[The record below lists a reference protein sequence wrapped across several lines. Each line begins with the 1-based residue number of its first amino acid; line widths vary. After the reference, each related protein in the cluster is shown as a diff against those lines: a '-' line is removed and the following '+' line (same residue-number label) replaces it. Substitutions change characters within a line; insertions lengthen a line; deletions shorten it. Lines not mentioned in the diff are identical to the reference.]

1 MEGENLETN
10 QELSIDTWT
19 NNITDNQI
27 ISYWLKIWAGILVF
41 ILFVVISKIITK
53 IIKRNIRKHLEETNP
68 TWAAKI
74 AKLLGSILFRVL
86 MLFALF
92 ISFEIMWVNIWLLVS
107 WVSLWVW
114 LAFKEVLWNMFAW
127 IMILYTKEFKMWDII
142 EIQTGE
148 WYFWRI
154 EEITIRYT
162 VIRTL
167 DLRQVIIPN
176 MTMISEP
183 IKTFSSEDLV
193 KLNTVVWISYK
204 TDLTKAIE
212 VLKDTINS
220 FDFVKSKENTTAYV
234 LNFGESTIDLK
245 CVFCF
250 DPNCGIIGEVAIW
263 QVNES
268 IPKAFKENGINFS
281 YPHITV
287 NFENQPNNEKYE
299 EFIAN
304 ESKNNVEQSAPTKS
318 RVLDEIGKIPQGGE
332 ELKINNEKLGWDQ
345 VEENVS
351 EPTNTQAIYQ
361 NEDYDKPNYN
371 EEYLNDDISKKE
383 DIEHNNIGTV
393 SEVTD
398 EGKSVNN
405 QDNSDNYDGINNWS
419 NTQNDNFTNN

>member
-1 MEGENLETN
+1 MENENLDTN

-27 ISYWLKIWAGILVF
+27 ISYWLKIWAGIIVF
-41 ILFVVISKIITK
+41 ILFVIISKIITK
-53 IIKRNIRKHLEETNP
+53 IIKRNIRRHLEETNP

-142 EIQTGE
+142 EIQTWE

-183 IKTFSSEDLV
+183 IKTFSSEDMV

-204 TDLTKAIE
+204 TDLTKAID

-234 LNFGESTIDLK
+234 LEFGASTINLK
-245 CVFCF
+245 CIFCF
-250 DPNCGIIGEVAIW
+250 DPNCGIIWEVAIW
-263 QVNES
+263 EINQKVT
-268 IPKAFKENGINFS
+268 KAFKENWINFS
-281 YPHITV
+281 YPHLTV
-287 NFENQPNNEKYE
+287 NFENKPNNDQYE
-299 EFIAN
+299 EFISN
-304 ESKNNVEQSAPTKS
+304 ENK
-318 RVLDEIGKIPQGGE
+318 
-332 ELKINNEKLGWDQ
+332 
-345 VEENVS
+345 
-351 EPTNTQAIYQ
+351 
-361 NEDYDKPNYN
+361 YN
-371 EEYLNDDISKKE
+371 EEENSDYNPEVAQWNELNQNNNEPEPENPNVEEVPSEQFSWNDDIENDETKW
-383 DIEHNNIGTV
+383 DAIETLEKSDTEQEIANNN
-393 SEVTD
+393 E
-398 EGKSVNN
+398 NF
-405 QDNSDNYDGINNWS
+405 INN
-419 NTQNDNFTNN
+419 

>member
-1 MEGENLETN
+1 MSYFLTYFCLLNIIYCVFYYSKKQKMEGETLETGQTVGIESWTSN
-10 QELSIDTWT
+10 IT
-19 NNITDNQI
+19 NNVIL
-27 ISYWLKIWAGILVF
+27 SYWLKIWAGILVF
-41 ILFVVISKIITK
+41 ILLVVISRIITK

-68 TWAAKI
+68 TGAAKI

-142 EIQTGE
+142 EIQTWE

-193 KLNTVVWISYK
+193 KLNTVVWVSYK

-212 VLKDTINS
+212 VLKNTINS
-220 FDFVKSKENTTAYV
+220 FDFVKSKENTTAFV
-234 LNFGESTIDLK
+234 LDFGESTIDIK
-245 CVFCF
+245 CLFCF
-250 DPNCGIIGEVAIW
+250 DPNCGIIWEVAIW
-263 QVNES
+263 QINEK
-268 IPKAFKENGINFS
+268 IPKAFKENWIAFS
-281 YPHITV
+281 YPHVTV
-287 NFENQPNNEKYE
+287 NFENKPDNWKYE

-304 ESKNNVEQSAPTKS
+304 E
-318 RVLDEIGKIPQGGE
+318 
-332 ELKINNEKLGWDQ
+332 
-345 VEENVS
+345 
-351 EPTNTQAIYQ
+351 
-361 NEDYDKPNYN
+361 
-371 EEYLNDDISKKE
+371 KE
-383 DIEHNNIGTV
+383 
-393 SEVTD
+393 S
-398 EGKSVNN
+398 
-405 QDNSDNYDGINNWS
+405 Q
-419 NTQNDNFTNN
+419 NFTNN

>member
-1 MEGENLETN
+1 MAEENLETS

-19 NNITDNQI
+19 SNITDNQI
-27 ISYWLKIWAGILVF
+27 ISYWLKIWAWILVF
-41 ILFVVISKIITK
+41 ILLVVISKIITK

-114 LAFKEVLWNMFAW
+114 LAFKEVLGNMFAW

-142 EIQTGE
+142 EIQTWE

-193 KLNTVVWISYK
+193 KLNTVIWISYK
-204 TDLTKAIE
+204 NDLNKAIE
-212 VLKDTINS
+212 VLKETINS
-220 FDFVKSKENTTAYV
+220 FDFVKSKENTTVYV
-234 LNFGESTIDLK
+234 LEFGASTIDIK
-245 CVFCF
+245 CIFCF
-250 DPNCGIIGEVAIW
+250 DPNCGIIWEVAIW
-263 QVNES
+263 EINEKVT
-268 IPKAFKENGINFS
+268 KAFKENWIAFS
-281 YPHITV
+281 YQHLIL
-287 NFENQPNNEKYE
+287 NFENKPNDEQYK

-304 ESKNNVEQSAPTKS
+304 EAKYDVEATQNNDWEVQNQVTENNVENQYTQP
-318 RVLDEIGKIPQGGE
+318 E
-332 ELKINNEKLGWDQ
+332 NNQPEY
-345 VEENVS
+345 
-351 EPTNTQAIYQ
+351 TQ
-361 NEDYDKPNYN
+361 NEASTN
-371 EEYLNDDISKKE
+371 E
-383 DIEHNNIGTV
+383 
-393 SEVTD
+393 
-398 EGKSVNN
+398 
-405 QDNSDNYDGINNWS
+405 
-419 NTQNDNFTNN
+419 NFTNN

>member
-1 MEGENLETN
+1 MEEKNLETN
-10 QELSIDTWT
+10 QSLNFDTWT
-19 NNITDNQI
+19 NNITDNAI
-27 ISYWLKIWAGILVF
+27 LSYWLKIWAGILIF
-41 ILFVVISKIITK
+41 IILIVVSKIITK
-53 IIKRNIRKHLEETNP
+53 IIKRNIKKHLEETNP

-92 ISFEIMWVNIWLLVS
+92 ISFEIMWVNIGLLVS

-142 EIQTGE
+142 EIQTWE

-193 KLNTVVWISYK
+193 KLNTIIWISYK
-204 TDLTKAIE
+204 NDLTKAIQ

-220 FDFVKSKENTTAYV
+220 FDFVKSKENTTIYV
-234 LNFGESTIDLK
+234 LEFWKSRINLK
-245 CVFCF
+245 CLFCF

-263 QVNES
+263 EINEK
-268 IPKAFKENGINFS
+268 ITKAFKENWINFS
-281 YPHITV
+281 YDHIIV
-287 NFENQPNNEKYE
+287 DFE
-299 EFIAN
+299 
-304 ESKNNVEQSAPTKS
+304 
-318 RVLDEIGKIPQGGE
+318 
-332 ELKINNEKLGWDQ
+332 
-345 VEENVS
+345 
-351 EPTNTQAIYQ
+351 
-361 NEDYDKPNYN
+361 DKPNNDKYKEFILN
-371 EEYLNDDISKKE
+371 EKE
-383 DIEHNNIGTV
+383 SNNH
-393 SEVTD
+393 
-398 EGKSVNN
+398 
-405 QDNSDNYDGINNWS
+405 S
-419 NTQNDNFTNN
+419 NENFTSN

>member
-1 MEGENLETN
+1 MDWESLETG
-10 QELSIDTWT
+10 QTIDINSWT
-19 NNITDNQI
+19 NNITDNAI
-27 ISYWLKIWAGILVF
+27 LSYWLKIWAGILVF
-41 ILFVVISKIITK
+41 VLLVVVSKIITK

-68 TWAAKI
+68 TGAAKI

-92 ISFEIMWVNIWLLVS
+92 ISFEIMWVNIGLLVS

-142 EIQTGE
+142 EIQTWE

-204 TDLTKAIE
+204 SDVTKAIE

-220 FDFVKSKENTTAYV
+220 FDFVKSKENTTAFV
-234 LNFGESTIDLK
+234 VDFGESTINLK
-245 CVFCF
+245 CLFCF
-250 DPNCGIIGEVAIW
+250 DPNCWIIWEVAVW
-263 QVNES
+263 QINER
-268 IPKAFKENGINFS
+268 IPKAFKENWIHFS
-281 YPHITV
+281 YPHVIV
-287 NFENQPNNEKYE
+287 NFENKPDNWKYE

-304 ESKNNVEQSAPTKS
+304 EKESQNF
-318 RVLDEIGKIPQGGE
+318 
-332 ELKINNEKLGWDQ
+332 INN
-345 VEENVS
+345 
-351 EPTNTQAIYQ
+351 
-361 NEDYDKPNYN
+361 
-371 EEYLNDDISKKE
+371 
-383 DIEHNNIGTV
+383 
-393 SEVTD
+393 
-398 EGKSVNN
+398 
-405 QDNSDNYDGINNWS
+405 
-419 NTQNDNFTNN
+419 

>member
-1 MEGENLETN
+1 MDGENLETG
-10 QELSIDTWT
+10 QTVSIDSWTSNIT
-19 NNITDNQI
+19 NNAIL
-27 ISYWLKIWAGILVF
+27 SYWLKICAGILVF
-41 ILFVVISKIITK
+41 ILLVVISRIITK

-68 TWAAKI
+68 TGAAKI

-92 ISFEIMWVNIWLLVS
+92 ISFEIMWVNIGLLVS

-142 EIQTGE
+142 EIQTWE

-193 KLNTVVWISYK
+193 KLNTVVWVSYK

-212 VLKDTINS
+212 VLKNTINS

-234 LNFGESTIDLK
+234 LEFGASTINLK
-245 CVFCF
+245 CLFCF
-250 DPNCGIIGEVAIW
+250 DPNCGIIWEVAIW
-263 QVNES
+263 EINEG
-268 IPKAFKENGINFS
+268 ITKAFKENGIKFS
-281 YPHITV
+281 YPHLTV

-299 EFIAN
+299 QFIVN
-304 ESKNNVEQSAPTKS
+304 EKERQ
-318 RVLDEIGKIPQGGE
+318 DF
-332 ELKINNEKLGWDQ
+332 INN
-345 VEENVS
+345 
-351 EPTNTQAIYQ
+351 
-361 NEDYDKPNYN
+361 
-371 EEYLNDDISKKE
+371 
-383 DIEHNNIGTV
+383 
-393 SEVTD
+393 
-398 EGKSVNN
+398 
-405 QDNSDNYDGINNWS
+405 
-419 NTQNDNFTNN
+419 

>member
-1 MEGENLETN
+1 MDWESLETG
-10 QELSIDTWT
+10 QTIDINSWT
-19 NNITDNQI
+19 NNITDNAI
-27 ISYWLKIWAGILVF
+27 LSYWLKIWAGILVF
-41 ILFVVISKIITK
+41 VLLVVVSKIITK

-68 TWAAKI
+68 TGAAKI

-92 ISFEIMWVNIWLLVS
+92 ISFEIMWVNIGLLVS

-114 LAFKEVLWNMFAW
+114 LAFKEVLGNMFAW

-142 EIQTGE
+142 EIQTWE

-204 TDLTKAIE
+204 SDVTKAIE

-220 FDFVKSKENTTAYV
+220 FDFVKSKENTTAFV
-234 LNFGESTIDLK
+234 LDFGESTIDIK
-245 CVFCF
+245 CLFCF
-250 DPNCGIIGEVAIW
+250 DPNCGIIWEVAVW
-263 QVNES
+263 QINER
-268 IPKAFKENGINFS
+268 IPKAFKENWIKFS
-281 YPHITV
+281 YPHVIV
-287 NFENQPNNEKYE
+287 NFENKPDNWKYE

-304 ESKNNVEQSAPTKS
+304 E
-318 RVLDEIGKIPQGGE
+318 
-332 ELKINNEKLGWDQ
+332 
-345 VEENVS
+345 
-351 EPTNTQAIYQ
+351 
-361 NEDYDKPNYN
+361 
-371 EEYLNDDISKKE
+371 KE
-383 DIEHNNIGTV
+383 
-393 SEVTD
+393 S
-398 EGKSVNN
+398 
-405 QDNSDNYDGINNWS
+405 Q
-419 NTQNDNFTNN
+419 NFTNN

>member
-1 MEGENLETN
+1 MDWESLETG
-10 QELSIDTWT
+10 QTIDINSWT
-19 NNITDNQI
+19 NNITDNAI
-27 ISYWLKIWAGILVF
+27 LSYWLKIWAGILVF
-41 ILFVVISKIITK
+41 VLLVVVSKIITK

-68 TWAAKI
+68 TGAAKI

-92 ISFEIMWVNIWLLVS
+92 ISFEIMWVNIGLLVS

-114 LAFKEVLWNMFAW
+114 LAFKEVLGNMFAW

-142 EIQTGE
+142 EIQTWE

-204 TDLTKAIE
+204 SDVTKAIE

-220 FDFVKSKENTTAYV
+220 FDFVKSKENTTAFV
-234 LNFGESTIDLK
+234 LDFGESTINLK
-245 CVFCF
+245 CLFCF
-250 DPNCGIIGEVAIW
+250 DPNCGIIWEVAVW
-263 QVNES
+263 QINER
-268 IPKAFKENGINFS
+268 IPKAFKENWIHFS
-281 YPHITV
+281 YPHVIV
-287 NFENQPNNEKYE
+287 NFENKPDNWKYE

-304 ESKNNVEQSAPTKS
+304 EKESQNF
-318 RVLDEIGKIPQGGE
+318 
-332 ELKINNEKLGWDQ
+332 INN
-345 VEENVS
+345 
-351 EPTNTQAIYQ
+351 
-361 NEDYDKPNYN
+361 
-371 EEYLNDDISKKE
+371 
-383 DIEHNNIGTV
+383 
-393 SEVTD
+393 
-398 EGKSVNN
+398 
-405 QDNSDNYDGINNWS
+405 
-419 NTQNDNFTNN
+419 

>member
-1 MEGENLETN
+1 MEEENLETN

-19 NNITDNQI
+19 NNITDNQF
-27 ISYWLKIWAGILVF
+27 ISYWLKIWAGIIVF
-41 ILFVVISKIITK
+41 IFFVVISKIITK
-53 IIKRNIRKHLEETNP
+53 IIKRNIKKHLEETNP

-114 LAFKEVLWNMFAW
+114 LAFKEVLGNMFAW

-142 EIQTGE
+142 EIQAGE

-183 IKTFSSEDLV
+183 IKTFSSEDMV
-193 KLNTVVWISYK
+193 KLNTVIWISYK
-204 TDLTKAIE
+204 SDLTKAIE
-212 VLKDTINS
+212 VLKDTVNS
-220 FDFVKSKENTTAYV
+220 FDFVKSKENTTVYV
-234 LNFGESTIDLK
+234 LEFGKSTIDIK
-245 CVFCF
+245 CIFCF
-250 DPNCGIIGEVAIW
+250 DPNCGIIWEVAIW
-263 QVNES
+263 QINES
-268 IPKAFKENGINFS
+268 IPKAFKENWIEFS

-304 ESKNNVEQSAPTKS
+304 ENKAAEESVQKNNISQNEWTDNPNENTEQQQYNEPVKVENNEQNSQNINVENIPGNSDAN
-318 RVLDEIGKIPQGGE
+318 LFFDEPIKMDYDE
-332 ELKINNEKLGWDQ
+332 ELPQNNEDTNWNYEQNNNPTNDNFINNE
-345 VEENVS
+345 
-351 EPTNTQAIYQ
+351 
-361 NEDYDKPNYN
+361 
-371 EEYLNDDISKKE
+371 
-383 DIEHNNIGTV
+383 
-393 SEVTD
+393 
-398 EGKSVNN
+398 
-405 QDNSDNYDGINNWS
+405 
-419 NTQNDNFTNN
+419 F